1 MAELEYGPRAAR
13 TTKET
18 HFASAA
24 RRFLTLGATAL
35 LLAGCGLSDYFGDW
49 FGAAPAPPLPG
60 ERIPVLLLRQ
70 DLEPDARLADVE
82 VKLPPPQANQDWPQ
96 AGGYP
101 EHAMHH
107 LASGETL
114 ERRWDVTVGSGSG
127 SGTRMTAQPIAVAG
141 KVYTMDVTSR
151 VTALDAANGKELW
164 QTNIMRDSEDSDAFG
179 GGLAFA
185 DGRLFVSTGFAQ
197 VIAIGAADGKILWR
211 ADMPGPMRSAPTV
224 AGGRVFI
231 ITIDNQTH
239 ALSAEDGSKLW
250 SHTGISETAGL
261 LGGAS
266 PAVSGGIV
274 LVPYSSGELF
284 ALRVENGKTAWQ
296 DSLSNVRRIDALSSL
311 ADIRGKPVIDRGRV
325 FAVSHS
331 GSMVSIDLRSGAR
344 AWDREISGV
353 ETPWVAGNYVY
364 VLSTDNILFCLTRD
378 AGRVKWIRQLPRFL
392 KPDKKKEPVTWTGP
406 VLVSDRLI
414 VAGSQGAA
422 ISVSPYTGDV
432 LGEIAL
438 PEGVSVAPIVAD
450 NTLYFITNKARVVA
464 LR

>member
-1 MAELEYGPRAAR
+1 MIRRTRR
-13 TTKET
+13 TTVPARA
-18 HFASAA
+18 FAA
-24 RRFLTLGATAL
+24 TLGALAL
-35 LLAGCGLSDYFGDW
+35 SGCGLTDYFGDY
-49 FGAAPAPPLPG
+49 FGAAPPPPLPG

-82 VKLPPPQANQDWPQ
+82 VRLPAPQTNRDWPQ

-101 EHAMHH
+101 DHAMQH
-107 LASGETL
+107 LASGDTL
-114 ERRWDVTVGSGSG
+114 EKRWDVTVGTGS
-127 SGTRMTAQPIAVAG
+127 SSDTRMTAQPIAVAG
-141 KVYTMDVTSR
+141 RLYTMDVTSR
-151 VTALDAANGKELW
+151 VTALDANTGKQIW

-179 GGLAFA
+179 GGIAYA
-185 DGRLFVSTGFAQ
+185 EGRIFVSTGFAQ
-197 VIAIGAADGKILWR
+197 VVALNADDGKPVWR
-211 ADMPGPMRSAPTV
+211 TDMPGPMRSAPTV
-224 AGGRVFI
+224 AAGRVFVV
-231 ITIDNQTH
+231 TIDNQAH
-239 ALSAEDGSKLW
+239 ALSAEDGSKQW

-266 PAVSGGIV
+266 PAVAQGIV

-284 ALRVENGKTAWQ
+284 ALRIENGKSVWQ
-296 DSLSNVRRIDALSSL
+296 DTLSNVRRVDALSSL

-331 GSMVSIDLRSGAR
+331 GSVVSIDLRTGAR

-364 VLSTDNILFCLTRD
+364 LLSTDNIVFCLTRE
-378 AGRVKWIRQLPRFL
+378 AGRVKWIRQLPRYL
-392 KPDKKKEPVTWTGP
+392 DPAKKKTPVTWTGP

-422 ISVSPYTGDV
+422 LSLSPYTGDI
-432 LGEIAL
+432 LGEIKL
-438 PEGVSVAPIVAD
+438 PEGVTIAPIVAD
-450 NTLYFITNKARVVA
+450 NTIFFMTDRARVVA

>member
-1 MAELEYGPRAAR
+1 MIRRTRR
-13 TTKET
+13 TTVPACA
-18 HFASAA
+18 FAA
-24 RRFLTLGATAL
+24 TLGALAL
-35 LLAGCGLSDYFGDW
+35 SGCGLTDYFGDY
-49 FGAAPAPPLPG
+49 FGAAPPPPLPG

-82 VKLPPPQANQDWPQ
+82 VRLPAPQTNRDWPQ

-101 EHAMHH
+101 DHAMQH
-107 LASGETL
+107 LASGDTL
-114 ERRWDVTVGSGSG
+114 EKRWDVTVGTGS
-127 SGTRMTAQPIAVAG
+127 SSDTRMTAQPIAVAG
-141 KVYTMDVTSR
+141 RLYTMDVTSR
-151 VTALDAANGKELW
+151 VTALDANTGKQIW

-179 GGLAFA
+179 GGIAYA
-185 DGRLFVSTGFAQ
+185 EGRIFVSTGFAQ
-197 VIAIGAADGKILWR
+197 VVALNADDGKPVWR
-211 ADMPGPMRSAPTV
+211 TDMPGPMRSAPTV
-224 AGGRVFI
+224 AAGRVFVV
-231 ITIDNQTH
+231 TIDNQAH
-239 ALSAEDGSKLW
+239 ALSAEDGSKQW

-266 PAVSGGIV
+266 PAVAQGIV

-284 ALRVENGKTAWQ
+284 ALRIENGKSVWQ
-296 DSLSNVRRIDALSSL
+296 DTLSNVRRVDALSSL

-331 GSMVSIDLRSGAR
+331 GSVVSIDLRTGAR

-364 VLSTDNILFCLTRD
+364 LLSTDNIVFCLTRE
-378 AGRVKWIRQLPRFL
+378 AGRVKWIRQLPRYL
-392 KPDKKKEPVTWTGP
+392 DPAKKKTPVTWTGP

-422 ISVSPYTGDV
+422 LSLSPYTGDI
-432 LGEIAL
+432 LGEIKL
-438 PEGVSVAPIVAD
+438 PEGVTIAPIVAD
-450 NTLYFITNKARVVA
+450 NTIFFMTDRARVVA